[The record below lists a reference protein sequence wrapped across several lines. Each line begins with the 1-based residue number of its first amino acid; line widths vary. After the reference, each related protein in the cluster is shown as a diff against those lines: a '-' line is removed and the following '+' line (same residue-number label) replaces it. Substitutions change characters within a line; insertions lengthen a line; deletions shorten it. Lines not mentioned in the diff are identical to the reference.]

1 MILACFQVKWSWANI
16 RVKLIP
22 EDWPIDIWNVK
33 QTRQDYSPPALA
45 TPLHQVPV
53 SPGTPIAVAVIPKG
67 MAQKVLQRAEH
78 ASLRGALVV
87 ASHRP
92 RLTASRR
99 VHNLNSFQLTRTS
112 QALLGAFQMHTD
124 KDRSKPRYSS
134 VCVCGF
140 PLHGH
145 GSGRPGAEV
154 LQGKRN
160 LLGPRRRSRLPV
172 EGAVHDL
179 AHPLEP
185 PLRVADRRTT
195 GDGR

>member
-1 MILACFQVKWSWANI
+1 MILTCFWVKWSWANI

-53 SPGTPIAVAVIPKG
+53 SLGTPIAVAVIPKG
-67 MAQKVLQRAEH
+67 IAQKVQQRAEP
-78 ASLRGALVV
+78 ASLRGAPVV

-124 KDRSKPRYSS
+124 KDRSKPRCSS

-140 PLHGH
+140 LLHGH
-145 GSGRPGAEV
+145 GSGRPRTEV
-154 LQGKRN
+154 LHGKRN

-172 EGAVHDL
+172 ERAVHDL

-185 PLRVADRRTT
+185 PLRVVDRRAV